1 MIIIPIFSSNSQPFA
16 SELLGNLEEIF
27 IGQKDRLRDNLL
39 PKKVY
44 FYFKTFKRTK
54 SNICFTKYNVI
65 FLIVS
70 ALYEILYIV

>member
-44 FYFKTFKRTK
+44 F
-54 SNICFTKYNVI
+54 
-65 FLIVS
+65 
-70 ALYEILYIV
+70 